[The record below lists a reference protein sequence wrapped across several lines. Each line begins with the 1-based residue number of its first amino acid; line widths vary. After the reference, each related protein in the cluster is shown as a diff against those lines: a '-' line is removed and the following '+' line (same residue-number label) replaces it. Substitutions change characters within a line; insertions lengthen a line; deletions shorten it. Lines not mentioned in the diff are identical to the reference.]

1 MEKIEKNA
9 KKVLEKTKKLYGNS
23 PDVNTRIINIKG
35 TNVGIIFLESSSQ
48 ASTISDFIIKGTLY
62 SSSNN
67 NLFQNIFD
75 NLKNNLFNSQ
85 LFTINDY
92 KQFPYFLSSGFTI
105 IVTDNSDEAIVME
118 TRANLDRGVTES
130 TSEPILRGSK
140 DSFTESHSKNLGL
153 IRKRIKDSNLWFD
166 ELKLGR
172 KTQTRISIAYING
185 ITDKQKLNKIK
196 NRLNKIDIDGILDSG
211 NLRDYLI
218 ENKSIFPQI
227 HSTERP
233 DVVSQALLE
242 GKIVIFVENC
252 PFTLIL
258 PTVFIDYLHTSEDE
272 YQKSSNITFT
282 RVLRIIALII
292 TVFTP
297 AIYIAIT
304 TYDQNTIPDKLLISL
319 AIQREGVPFPT
330 SFEIILLTAIFEI
343 LRESDIRSPNS
354 MSAAMSI
361 VGALVLGQAAVDAG
375 IVSPITVI
383 VVAFTSICS
392 LIFTDIDFMNGIRT
406 WRFIFILA
414 ASLLGIIG
422 ILSFTI
428 IWLIKLASLENLQ
441 TSFLSPFAPFNK
453 KAQKNAIYRAPE
465 TKQIERPNY
474 ISNLNPHRQR
484 RSQWK
489 NISY

>member
-1 MEKIEKNA
+1 MKKAKKIIEKI
-9 KKVLEKTKKLYGNS
+9 KKLYGNS
-23 PDVNTRIINIKG
+23 PDINTRLINVKG
-35 TNVGIIFLESSSQ
+35 TNIGIIFLESSSQ

-62 SSSNN
+62 ASSNKTI
-67 NLFQNIFD
+67 FQNIFEA
-75 NLKNNLFNSQ
+75 LKNNLFNSQ
-85 LFTINDY
+85 LFTIKDY
-92 KQFPYFLSSGFTI
+92 NQFPYFLSSGFTI
-105 IVTDNSDEAIVME
+105 VVVDGIDEAIIME
-118 TRANLDRGVTES
+118 TRGQLDRGVTES

-153 IRKRIKDSNLWFD
+153 IRKRIKDPNLWFD
-166 ELKLGR
+166 EIKLGR
-172 KTQTRISIAYING
+172 RTQTRISIAYING
-185 ITDKQKLNKIK
+185 IADPQKLKEIK
-196 NRLNKIDIDGILDSG
+196 KRLKKIDVDGVLDSG
-211 NLRDYLI
+211 NIRDYLVDK
-218 ENKSIFPQI
+218 KSAFPQI
-227 HSTERP
+227 QSTERP
-233 DVVSQALLE
+233 DVTSQALLS

-252 PFTLIL
+252 PFTLIM
-258 PTVFIDYLHTSEDE
+258 PNVFIDYLHTSEDQ

-282 RVLRIIALII
+282 RILRTIALII
-292 TVFTP
+292 TIFTP

-330 SFEIILLTAIFEI
+330 AFEIILLTTIFEI
-343 LRESDIRSPNS
+343 LRESDLRSPSS

-392 LIFTDIDFMNGIRT
+392 LVFTDIDFMNGIRT

-414 ASLLGIIG
+414 ASILGIIG

-428 IWLIKLASLENLQ
+428 IWLIKLSSLENLE
-441 TSFLSPFAPFNK
+441 TSFLSPFAPFSKQDQND
-453 KAQKNAIYRAPE
+453 AIYKAPE
-465 TKQIERPNY
+465 ENLITRPDY

-484 RSQWK
+484 RSK
-489 NISY
+489 

>member
-9 KKVLEKTKKLYGNS
+9 KKIVQKVKTLYGNS
-23 PDVNTRIINIKG
+23 PDVNSRIINIKG
-35 TNVGIIFLESSSQ
+35 KNVGIIFLESSSQ
-48 ASTISDFIIKGTLY
+48 ASTVSDFIIKGTLY
-62 SSSNN
+62 TKENKN
-67 NLFQNIFD
+67 IFQNIFEA
-75 NLKNNLFNSQ
+75 LKNNLFNSQ
-85 LFTINDY
+85 LFIINDFNE
-92 KQFPYFLSSGFTI
+92 FPYYLSSGFTI
-105 IVTDNSDEAIVME
+105 ITVDDSDKAIVME
-118 TRANLDRGVTES
+118 TRAQLDRGVTES
-130 TSEPILRGSK
+130 SSEPILRGSK

-153 IRKRIKDSNLWFD
+153 IRKRIKDPNLWFD

-172 KTQTRISIAYING
+172 RTKTRISIAYING
-185 ITDKQKLNKIK
+185 IADPQKFKKIK
-196 NRLNKIDIDGILDSG
+196 ERLNKIDIDGVLDSG
-211 NLRDYLI
+211 NIRDYLI
-218 ENKSIFPQI
+218 KQKSIFPQI

-272 YQKSSNITFT
+272 YQKAENITFT
-282 RVLRIIALII
+282 RVLRVIALII

-330 SFEIILLTAIFEI
+330 TFEIILLTAIFEI

-392 LIFTDIDFMNGIRT
+392 LIFTDIDFMNGIRA

-414 ASLLGIIG
+414 ASFLGIIG
-422 ILSFTI
+422 ILSFAI
-428 IWLIKLASLENLQ
+428 IWLIKLASLENLN
-441 TSFLSPFAPFNK
+441 TSFLAPFAPFYKEEQLNTIYHAEENK
-453 KAQKNAIYRAPE
+453 LI
-465 TKQIERPNY
+465 TRPKY
-474 ISNLNPHRQR
+474 ISTLNPHRQR
-484 RSQWK
+484 RTK
-489 NISY
+489 

>member
-1 MEKIEKNA
+1 MEKIIKNA
-9 KKVLEKTKKLYGNS
+9 KKIIEKTKKLYGNS
-23 PDVNTRIINIKG
+23 PDINTRLINVKG
-35 TNVGIIFLESSSQ
+35 TNIGIIFLESSSQ

-62 SSSNN
+62 ASSNKTI
-67 NLFQNIFD
+67 FQNIFEA
-75 NLKNNLFNSQ
+75 LKNNLFNSQ
-85 LFTINDY
+85 LFTIKDY
-92 KQFPYFLSSGFTI
+92 NQFPYFLSSGFTI
-105 IVTDNSDEAIVME
+105 VVVDGIDEAIIME
-118 TRANLDRGVTES
+118 TRGQLDRGVTES

-153 IRKRIKDSNLWFD
+153 IRKRIKDPNLWFN
-166 ELKLGR
+166 EIKLGR
-172 KTQTRISIAYING
+172 RTQTRISIAYING
-185 ITDKQKLNKIK
+185 IADPQKLKEIK
-196 NRLNKIDIDGILDSG
+196 KRLKKIDVDGVLDSG
-211 NLRDYLI
+211 NIRDYLVDK
-218 ENKSIFPQI
+218 KSAFPQI
-227 HSTERP
+227 QSTERP
-233 DVVSQALLE
+233 DVTSQALLS

-252 PFTLIL
+252 PFTLIM
-258 PTVFIDYLHTSEDE
+258 PNVFIDYLHTSEDQ

-282 RVLRIIALII
+282 RVLRTIALII
-292 TVFTP
+292 TIFTP

-330 SFEIILLTAIFEI
+330 AFEIILLTTIFEI
-343 LRESDIRSPNS
+343 LRESDLRSPSS

-392 LIFTDIDFMNGIRT
+392 LVFTDIDFMNGIRT

-414 ASLLGIIG
+414 ASILGIIG

-428 IWLIKLASLENLQ
+428 IWLIKLSSLENLE
-441 TSFLSPFAPFNK
+441 TSFLSPFAPFSKQDQND
-453 KAQKNAIYRAPE
+453 AIYKAPE
-465 TKQIERPNY
+465 ENLITRPDY

-484 RSQWK
+484 RSK
-489 NISY
+489 

>member
-1 MEKIEKNA
+1 MEKIIKNA
-9 KKVLEKTKKLYGNS
+9 KKIIEKIKKLYGNS
-23 PDVNTRIINIKG
+23 PDINTRLINVKG
-35 TNVGIIFLESSSQ
+35 TNIGIIFLESSSQ

-62 SSSNN
+62 ASSNKTI
-67 NLFQNIFD
+67 FQNIFEA
-75 NLKNNLFNSQ
+75 LKNNLFNSQ
-85 LFTINDY
+85 LFTIKDY
-92 KQFPYFLSSGFTI
+92 NQFPYFLSSGFTI
-105 IVTDNSDEAIVME
+105 VVVDGIDEAIIME
-118 TRANLDRGVTES
+118 TRGQLDRGVTES

-153 IRKRIKDSNLWFD
+153 IRKRIKDPNLWFN
-166 ELKLGR
+166 EIKLGR
-172 KTQTRISIAYING
+172 RTQTRISIAYING
-185 ITDKQKLNKIK
+185 IADPQKLKEIK
-196 NRLNKIDIDGILDSG
+196 KRLKKIDVDGVLDSG
-211 NLRDYLI
+211 NIRDYLVDK
-218 ENKSIFPQI
+218 KSTFPQI
-227 HSTERP
+227 QSTERP
-233 DVVSQALLE
+233 DVTSQALLS

-252 PFTLIL
+252 PFTLIM
-258 PTVFIDYLHTSEDE
+258 PNVFIDYLHTSEDQ

-282 RVLRIIALII
+282 RVLRTIALII
-292 TVFTP
+292 TIFTP

-330 SFEIILLTAIFEI
+330 AFEIILLTTIFEI
-343 LRESDIRSPNS
+343 LRESDLRSPSS

-392 LIFTDIDFMNGIRT
+392 LVFTDIDFMNGIRT

-414 ASLLGIIG
+414 ASILGIIG

-428 IWLIKLASLENLQ
+428 IWLIKLSSLENLE
-441 TSFLSPFAPFNK
+441 TSFLSPFAPFSKQDQND
-453 KAQKNAIYRAPE
+453 AIYKAPE
-465 TKQIERPNY
+465 ENLITRPDY

-484 RSQWK
+484 RSK
-489 NISY
+489 

>member
-9 KKVLEKTKKLYGNS
+9 KKIVQKVKNLYGNS
-23 PDVNTRIINIKG
+23 PDVNSRIINIKG
-35 TNVGIIFLESSSQ
+35 KNVGIIFLESSSQ
-48 ASTISDFIIKGTLY
+48 ASTVSDFIIKGTLY
-62 SSSNN
+62 TKENKN
-67 NLFQNIFD
+67 IFQNIFEA
-75 NLKNNLFNSQ
+75 LKNNLFNSQ
-85 LFTINDY
+85 LFIINDFNE
-92 KQFPYFLSSGFTI
+92 FPYYLSSGFTI
-105 IVTDNSDEAIVME
+105 ITVDDSDKAIVME
-118 TRANLDRGVTES
+118 TRAQLDRGVTES
-130 TSEPILRGSK
+130 SSEPILRGSK

-153 IRKRIKDSNLWFD
+153 IRKRIKDPNLWFD

-172 KTQTRISIAYING
+172 RTKTRISIAYING
-185 ITDKQKLNKIK
+185 IADPQKFKKIK
-196 NRLNKIDIDGILDSG
+196 ERLNKIDIDGVLDSG
-211 NLRDYLI
+211 NIRDYLI
-218 ENKSIFPQI
+218 KQKSIFPQI

-272 YQKSSNITFT
+272 YQKAENITFT
-282 RVLRIIALII
+282 RVLRVIALII

-330 SFEIILLTAIFEI
+330 TFEIILLTAIFEI

-392 LIFTDIDFMNGIRT
+392 LIFTDIDFMNGIRA

-414 ASLLGIIG
+414 ASFLGIIG
-422 ILSFTI
+422 ILSFAI
-428 IWLIKLASLENLQ
+428 IWLIKLASLENLN
-441 TSFLSPFAPFNK
+441 TSFLAPFAPFYKEEQLNT
-453 KAQKNAIYRAPE
+453 IYHAE
-465 TKQIERPNY
+465 EDKLITRPKY
-474 ISNLNPHRQR
+474 ISTLNHHRQR
-484 RSQWK
+484 RTK
-489 NISY
+489 

>member
-1 MEKIEKNA
+1 MEKIIKNA
-9 KKVLEKTKKLYGNS
+9 KKIIEKIKKLYGNS
-23 PDVNTRIINIKG
+23 PDINTRLINVKG
-35 TNVGIIFLESSSQ
+35 TNIGIIFLESSSQ

-62 SSSNN
+62 ASSNKTI
-67 NLFQNIFD
+67 FQNIFEA
-75 NLKNNLFNSQ
+75 LKNNLFNSQ
-85 LFTINDY
+85 LFTIKDY
-92 KQFPYFLSSGFTI
+92 NQFPYFLSSGFTI
-105 IVTDNSDEAIVME
+105 VVVDGIDEAIIME
-118 TRANLDRGVTES
+118 TRGQLDRGVTES

-153 IRKRIKDSNLWFD
+153 IRKRIKDPNLWFD
-166 ELKLGR
+166 EIKLGR
-172 KTQTRISIAYING
+172 RTQTRISIAYING
-185 ITDKQKLNKIK
+185 IADPQKLKEIK
-196 NRLNKIDIDGILDSG
+196 KRLKKIDVDGVLDSG
-211 NLRDYLI
+211 NIRDYLVDK
-218 ENKSIFPQI
+218 KSAFPQI
-227 HSTERP
+227 QSTERP
-233 DVVSQALLE
+233 DVTSQALLS

-252 PFTLIL
+252 PFTLIM
-258 PTVFIDYLHTSEDE
+258 PNVFIDYLHTSEDQ

-282 RVLRIIALII
+282 RVLRTIALII
-292 TVFTP
+292 TIFTP

-330 SFEIILLTAIFEI
+330 AFEIILLTTIFEI
-343 LRESDIRSPNS
+343 LRESDLRSPSS

-392 LIFTDIDFMNGIRT
+392 LVFTDIDFMNGIRT

-414 ASLLGIIG
+414 ASILGIIG

-428 IWLIKLASLENLQ
+428 IWLVKLSSLENLE
-441 TSFLSPFAPFNK
+441 TSFLSPFAPFSKQDQND
-453 KAQKNAIYRAPE
+453 AIYKAPE
-465 TKQIERPNY
+465 ENLITRPDY

-484 RSQWK
+484 RSK
-489 NISY
+489 

>member
-1 MEKIEKNA
+1 MEKIIKNA
-9 KKVLEKTKKLYGNS
+9 KKIIEKTKKLYGNS
-23 PDVNTRIINIKG
+23 PDINTRLINVKG
-35 TNVGIIFLESSSQ
+35 TNIGIIFLESSSQ

-62 SSSNN
+62 ASSNKTI
-67 NLFQNIFD
+67 FQNIFEA
-75 NLKNNLFNSQ
+75 LKNNLFNSQ
-85 LFTINDY
+85 LFTIKDY
-92 KQFPYFLSSGFTI
+92 NQFPYFLSSGFTI
-105 IVTDNSDEAIVME
+105 VVVDGIDEAIIME
-118 TRANLDRGVTES
+118 TRGQLDRGVTES

-153 IRKRIKDSNLWFD
+153 IRKRIKDPNLWFD
-166 ELKLGR
+166 EIKLGR
-172 KTQTRISIAYING
+172 RTQTRISIAYING
-185 ITDKQKLNKIK
+185 IADPQKLKEIK
-196 NRLNKIDIDGILDSG
+196 KRLKKIDVDGVLDSG
-211 NLRDYLI
+211 NIRDYLVDK
-218 ENKSIFPQI
+218 KSAFPQI
-227 HSTERP
+227 QSTERP
-233 DVVSQALLE
+233 DVTSQALLS

-252 PFTLIL
+252 PFTLIM
-258 PTVFIDYLHTSEDE
+258 PNVFIDYLHTSEDQ

-282 RVLRIIALII
+282 RILRTIALII
-292 TVFTP
+292 TIFTP

-330 SFEIILLTAIFEI
+330 AFEIILLTTIFEI
-343 LRESDIRSPNS
+343 LRESDLRSPSS

-392 LIFTDIDFMNGIRT
+392 LVFTDIDFMNGIRT

-414 ASLLGIIG
+414 ASILGIIG

-428 IWLIKLASLENLQ
+428 IWLIKLSSLENLE
-441 TSFLSPFAPFNK
+441 TSFLSPFAPFSKQDQND
-453 KAQKNAIYRAPE
+453 AIYKAPE
-465 TKQIERPNY
+465 ENLITRPDY

-484 RSQWK
+484 RSK
-489 NISY
+489 

>member
-9 KKVLEKTKKLYGNS
+9 KKIIEKTKKLYGNS
-23 PDVNTRIINIKG
+23 PDLNTRIINIKG
-35 TNVGIIFLESSSQ
+35 TNVGILFLESSSQ
-48 ASTISDFIIKGTLY
+48 ASTISDFIVKGTLY
-62 SSSNN
+62 TASNKN
-67 NLFQNIFD
+67 IFQNIFD
-75 NLKNNLFNSQ
+75 ALKNNLFNSQ

-92 KQFPYFLSSGFTI
+92 SQFPYFLSSGFTI
-105 IVTDNSDEAIVME
+105 IVTDDKDEAIIME

-153 IRKRIKDSNLWFD
+153 IRKRIKDPNLWFE

-172 KTQTRISIAYING
+172 RTKTRISIAYING
-185 ITDKQKLNKIK
+185 IADNKKIK
-196 NRLNKIDIDGILDSG
+196 QIKNKLEKIDIDGILDSG
-211 NLRDYLI
+211 NLKDYLI
-218 ENKSIFPQI
+218 EKKSAFPQI
-227 HSTERP
+227 QSTERP
-233 DVVSQALLE
+233 DVVSEALLQ
-242 GKIVIFVENC
+242 GKIIIFTENC

-258 PTVFIDYLHTSEDE
+258 PNVFIDYLHTSEDKN
-272 YQKSSNITFT
+272 QKSSNITFT
-282 RVLRIIALII
+282 RILRFIALII
-292 TVFTP
+292 TIFTP

-304 TYDQNTIPDKLLISL
+304 THDQNTIPDKLLISL

-330 SFEIILLTAIFEI
+330 TFEIILLTTIFEI
-343 LRESDIRSPNS
+343 LRESDLRSPSS

-392 LIFTDIDFMNGIRT
+392 LVFTDIDFMNGIRS

-422 ILSFTI
+422 ILSFAI
-428 IWLIKLASLENLQ
+428 IWLVKLSSLENLN
-441 TSFLSPFAPFNK
+441 TSYLSPFAPLEK
-453 KAQKNAIYRAPE
+453 SSQTDAIYKAPE
-465 TKQIERPNY
+465 NEILIRPNY
-474 ISNLNPHRQR
+474 ISKLNPHRQR
-484 RSQWK
+484 RSK
-489 NISY
+489 

>member
-9 KKVLEKTKKLYGNS
+9 KKIIEKTKKLYGNS
-23 PDVNTRIINIKG
+23 PDLNTRIINIKG

-48 ASTISDFIIKGTLY
+48 ASTISDFIVKGTLY
-62 SSSNN
+62 TASNK

-75 NLKNNLFNSQ
+75 ALKNNLFNSQ

-92 KQFPYFLSSGFTI
+92 SQFPYFLSSGFTI
-105 IVTDNSDEAIVME
+105 IVTDDKDEAIIME

-153 IRKRIKDSNLWFD
+153 IRKRIKDPNLWFE

-172 KTQTRISIAYING
+172 RTKTRISIAYING
-185 ITDKQKLNKIK
+185 VADNKKIK
-196 NRLNKIDIDGILDSG
+196 QIKNKLEKIDIDGILDSG
-211 NLRDYLI
+211 NLKDYLI
-218 ENKSIFPQI
+218 EKKSAFPQI
-227 HSTERP
+227 QSTERP
-233 DVVSQALLE
+233 DVVSEALLQ
-242 GKIVIFVENC
+242 GKIVIFAENC

-258 PTVFIDYLHTSEDE
+258 PNVFIDYLHTSEDKN
-272 YQKSSNITFT
+272 QKSSNITFT
-282 RVLRIIALII
+282 RVLRVLALII
-292 TVFTP
+292 TIFTP

-304 TYDQNTIPDKLLISL
+304 THDQNTIPDKLLISL

-330 SFEIILLTAIFEI
+330 TFEIILLTTIFEI
-343 LRESDIRSPNS
+343 LRESDLRSPSS

-392 LIFTDIDFMNGIRT
+392 LVFTDIDFMNGIRS
-406 WRFIFILA
+406 WRFIFILS

-422 ILSFTI
+422 ILAFAI
-428 IWLIKLASLENLQ
+428 IWLVKMASLENLN
-441 TSFLSPFAPFNK
+441 TSYLSPFAPLEK
-453 KAQKNAIYRAPE
+453 SSQIDAIYKAPE
-465 TKQIERPNY
+465 NEILTRPNY
-474 ISNLNPHRQR
+474 ISKLNPHRQR
-484 RSQWK
+484 RSK
-489 NISY
+489 

>member
-9 KKVLEKTKKLYGNS
+9 KKIVQKVKTLYGNS
-23 PDVNTRIINIKG
+23 PDVNSRIINIKG
-35 TNVGIIFLESSSQ
+35 KKVGIIFLESSSQ
-48 ASTISDFIIKGTLY
+48 ASTVSDFIIKGTLY
-62 SSSNN
+62 TKENKN
-67 NLFQNIFD
+67 IFQNIFEA
-75 NLKNNLFNSQ
+75 LKNNLFNSQ
-85 LFTINDY
+85 LFIINDFNE
-92 KQFPYFLSSGFTI
+92 FPYYLSSGFTI
-105 IVTDNSDEAIVME
+105 ITVDDSDKAIVME
-118 TRANLDRGVTES
+118 TRAQLDRGVTES
-130 TSEPILRGSK
+130 SSEPILRGSK

-153 IRKRIKDSNLWFD
+153 IRKRIKDPNLWFD

-172 KTQTRISIAYING
+172 RTKTRISIAYING
-185 ITDKQKLNKIK
+185 IADPQKFKKIK
-196 NRLNKIDIDGILDSG
+196 ERLNKIDIDGVLDSG
-211 NLRDYLI
+211 NIRDYLI
-218 ENKSIFPQI
+218 KQKSIFPQI

-272 YQKSSNITFT
+272 YQKAENITFT
-282 RVLRIIALII
+282 RVLRVIALII

-330 SFEIILLTAIFEI
+330 TFEIILLTAIFEI

-392 LIFTDIDFMNGIRT
+392 LIFTDIDFMNGIRA

-414 ASLLGIIG
+414 ASFLGIIG
-422 ILSFTI
+422 ILSFAI
-428 IWLIKLASLENLQ
+428 IWLIKLASLENLN
-441 TSFLSPFAPFNK
+441 TSFLAPFAPFYKEEQLNT
-453 KAQKNAIYRAPE
+453 IYHAE
-465 TKQIERPNY
+465 EDKLITRPKY
-474 ISNLNPHRQR
+474 ISTLNPHRQR
-484 RSQWK
+484 RTK
-489 NISY
+489 

>member
-1 MEKIEKNA
+1 MEKIDKSA
-9 KKVLEKTKKLYGNS
+9 KKVIDKTKKLYGNS
-23 PDVNTRIINIKG
+23 PDVNNRLINIKG
-35 TNVGIIFLESSSQ
+35 TNVGILFLESSSQ
-48 ASTISDFIIKGTLY
+48 ASTVSDFIIKGTLY
-62 SSSNN
+62 AGSNK

-75 NLKNNLFNSQ
+75 TLKNSLFNSQ

-92 KQFPYFLSSGFTI
+92 SQFPYFLSSGFTI
-105 IVTDNSDEAIVME
+105 IVVDGSSDAIIME
-118 TRANLDRGVTES
+118 TRAQLDRGVTES
-130 TSEPILRGSK
+130 SSEPILRGSK

-153 IRKRIKDSNLWFD
+153 IRKRIKDPNLWFD
-166 ELKLGR
+166 ELKIGR
-172 KTQTRISIAYING
+172 RTQTRISIAYING
-185 ITDKQKLNKIK
+185 IADPKKQKEVKK
-196 NRLNKIDIDGILDSG
+196 RLQKIDIDGILDSG
-211 NLRDYLI
+211 NIRDYLI
-218 ENKSIFPQI
+218 EQKSIFPQI
-227 HSTERP
+227 RSTERP
-233 DVVSQALLE
+233 DVVSQALLQ

-272 YQKSSNITFT
+272 YQKSANITFT
-282 RVLRIIALII
+282 RVLRILALIV

-330 SFEIILLTAIFEI
+330 AFEIILLTTIFEI

-406 WRFIFILA
+406 WRFIFIVA
-414 ASLLGIIG
+414 ASTLGIIG

-428 IWLIKLASLENLQ
+428 VWLIKLASLENLE
-441 TSFLSPFAPFNK
+441 TSFLSPFAPLSK
-453 KAQKNAIYRAPE
+453 TSQVDAIYRAPE
-465 TKQIERPNY
+465 QNIYTRPKY

-484 RSQWK
+484 RSK
-489 NISY
+489 

>member
-9 KKVLEKTKKLYGNS
+9 KKIVQKVKTLYGNS
-23 PDVNTRIINIKG
+23 PDVNSRIINIKG
-35 TNVGIIFLESSSQ
+35 KNVGIIFLESSSQ
-48 ASTISDFIIKGTLY
+48 ASTVSDFIIKGTLY
-62 SSSNN
+62 TKENKN
-67 NLFQNIFD
+67 IFQNIFEA
-75 NLKNNLFNSQ
+75 LKNNLFNSQ
-85 LFTINDY
+85 LFIINDFNE
-92 KQFPYFLSSGFTI
+92 FPYYLSSGFTI
-105 IVTDNSDEAIVME
+105 ITVDDSDKAIVME
-118 TRANLDRGVTES
+118 TRAQLDRGVTES
-130 TSEPILRGSK
+130 SSEPILRGSK

-153 IRKRIKDSNLWFD
+153 IRKRIKDPNLWFD

-172 KTQTRISIAYING
+172 RTKTRISIAYING
-185 ITDKQKLNKIK
+185 IADTQKFKKIK
-196 NRLNKIDIDGILDSG
+196 ERLNKIDIDGVLDSG
-211 NLRDYLI
+211 NIRDYLI
-218 ENKSIFPQI
+218 KQKSIFPQI

-272 YQKSSNITFT
+272 YQKAENITFT
-282 RVLRIIALII
+282 RVLRVIALII

-330 SFEIILLTAIFEI
+330 TFEIILLTAIFEI

-392 LIFTDIDFMNGIRT
+392 LIFTDIDFMNGIRA

-414 ASLLGIIG
+414 ASFLGIIG
-422 ILSFTI
+422 ILSFAI
-428 IWLIKLASLENLQ
+428 IWLIKLASLENLN
-441 TSFLSPFAPFNK
+441 TSFLAPFAPFYKEEQLNT
-453 KAQKNAIYRAPE
+453 IYHAE
-465 TKQIERPNY
+465 EDKLITRPKY
-474 ISNLNPHRQR
+474 ISTLNPHRQR
-484 RSQWK
+484 RTKWK
-489 NISY
+489 K

>member
-9 KKVLEKTKKLYGNS
+9 KKIVQKVKTLYGNS
-23 PDVNTRIINIKG
+23 PDVNSRIINIKG
-35 TNVGIIFLESSSQ
+35 KNVGIIFLESSSQ
-48 ASTISDFIIKGTLY
+48 ASTVSDFIIKGTLY
-62 SSSNN
+62 TKENKN
-67 NLFQNIFD
+67 IFQNIFEA
-75 NLKNNLFNSQ
+75 LKNNLFNSQ
-85 LFTINDY
+85 LFIINDFNE
-92 KQFPYFLSSGFTI
+92 FPYYLSSGFTI
-105 IVTDNSDEAIVME
+105 ITVDDSDKAIVME
-118 TRANLDRGVTES
+118 TRAQLDRGVTES
-130 TSEPILRGSK
+130 SSEPILRGSK

-153 IRKRIKDSNLWFD
+153 IRKRIKDPNLWFD

-172 KTQTRISIAYING
+172 RTKTRISIAYING
-185 ITDKQKLNKIK
+185 IADPQKFNKIK
-196 NRLNKIDIDGILDSG
+196 ERLNKIDIDGVLDSG
-211 NLRDYLI
+211 NIRDYLI
-218 ENKSIFPQI
+218 KQKSIFPQI

-272 YQKSSNITFT
+272 YQKAENITFT
-282 RVLRIIALII
+282 RVLRVIALII

-330 SFEIILLTAIFEI
+330 TFEIILLTAIFEI

-392 LIFTDIDFMNGIRT
+392 LIFTDIDFMNGIRA

-414 ASLLGIIG
+414 ASFLGIIG
-422 ILSFTI
+422 ILSFAI
-428 IWLIKLASLENLQ
+428 IWLIKLASLENLN
-441 TSFLSPFAPFNK
+441 TSFLAPFAPFYKEEQLNT
-453 KAQKNAIYRAPE
+453 IYHAE
-465 TKQIERPNY
+465 EDKLITRPKY
-474 ISNLNPHRQR
+474 ISTLNPHRQR
-484 RSQWK
+484 RTK
-489 NISY
+489 

>member
-1 MEKIEKNA
+1 MEKIEKN
-9 KKVLEKTKKLYGNS
+9 TKKIVQKVKNLYGNS
-23 PDVNTRIINIKG
+23 PDVNSRIINIKG
-35 TNVGIIFLESSSQ
+35 KNVGIIFLESSSQ
-48 ASTISDFIIKGTLY
+48 ASTVSDFIIKGTLY
-62 SSSNN
+62 TKENKN
-67 NLFQNIFD
+67 IFQNIFEA
-75 NLKNNLFNSQ
+75 LKNNLFNSQ
-85 LFTINDY
+85 LFIINDFNE
-92 KQFPYFLSSGFTI
+92 FPYYLSSGFTI
-105 IVTDNSDEAIVME
+105 ITVDDSDKAIVME
-118 TRANLDRGVTES
+118 TRAQLDRGVTES
-130 TSEPILRGSK
+130 SSEPILRGSK

-153 IRKRIKDSNLWFD
+153 IRKRIKDPNLWFD

-172 KTQTRISIAYING
+172 RTKTRISIAYING
-185 ITDKQKLNKIK
+185 IADPQKFKKIK
-196 NRLNKIDIDGILDSG
+196 ERLNKIDIDGVLDSG
-211 NLRDYLI
+211 NIRDYLI
-218 ENKSIFPQI
+218 KQKSIFPQI

-272 YQKSSNITFT
+272 YQKAENITFT
-282 RVLRIIALII
+282 RFLRVIALII

-330 SFEIILLTAIFEI
+330 TFEIILLTAIFEI

-392 LIFTDIDFMNGIRT
+392 LIFTDIDFMNGIRA

-414 ASLLGIIG
+414 ASFLGIIG
-422 ILSFTI
+422 ILSFAI
-428 IWLIKLASLENLQ
+428 IWLIKLASLENLN
-441 TSFLSPFAPFNK
+441 TSFLAPFAPFYKEEQLNT
-453 KAQKNAIYRAPE
+453 IYHAE
-465 TKQIERPNY
+465 EDKLITRPKY
-474 ISNLNPHRQR
+474 ISTLNPHRQR
-484 RSQWK
+484 RTKWK
-489 NISY
+489 K

>member
-1 MEKIEKNA
+1 MEKIEKN
-9 KKVLEKTKKLYGNS
+9 TKKIVQKVKNLYGNS
-23 PDVNTRIINIKG
+23 PDVNSRIINIKG
-35 TNVGIIFLESSSQ
+35 KNVGIIFLESSSQ
-48 ASTISDFIIKGTLY
+48 ASTVSDFIIKGTLY
-62 SSSNN
+62 TKENKN
-67 NLFQNIFD
+67 IFQNIFEA
-75 NLKNNLFNSQ
+75 LKNNLFNSQ
-85 LFTINDY
+85 LFIINDFNE
-92 KQFPYFLSSGFTI
+92 FPYYLSSGFTI
-105 IVTDNSDEAIVME
+105 ITVDDSDKAIVME
-118 TRANLDRGVTES
+118 TRAQLDRGVTES
-130 TSEPILRGSK
+130 SSEPILRGSK

-153 IRKRIKDSNLWFD
+153 IRKRIKDPNLWFD

-172 KTQTRISIAYING
+172 RTKTRISIAYING
-185 ITDKQKLNKIK
+185 IADPQKFKKIK
-196 NRLNKIDIDGILDSG
+196 ERLNKIDIDGVLDSG
-211 NLRDYLI
+211 NIRDYLI
-218 ENKSIFPQI
+218 KQKSIFPQI

-272 YQKSSNITFT
+272 YQKAENITFT
-282 RVLRIIALII
+282 RVLRVIALII

-330 SFEIILLTAIFEI
+330 TFEIILLTAIFEI

-392 LIFTDIDFMNGIRT
+392 LIFTDIDFMNGVRA

-414 ASLLGIIG
+414 ASFLGIIG
-422 ILSFTI
+422 ILSFAI
-428 IWLIKLASLENLQ
+428 IWLIKLASLENLN
-441 TSFLSPFAPFNK
+441 TSFLAPFAPFYKEEQLNTIYHAEENK
-453 KAQKNAIYRAPE
+453 LI
-465 TKQIERPNY
+465 TRPKY
-474 ISNLNPHRQR
+474 ISTLNPHRQR
-484 RSQWK
+484 RTK
-489 NISY
+489 

>member
-9 KKVLEKTKKLYGNS
+9 KKIVQKVKTLYGNS
-23 PDVNTRIINIKG
+23 PDVNSRIINIKG
-35 TNVGIIFLESSSQ
+35 KNVGIIFLESSSQ
-48 ASTISDFIIKGTLY
+48 ASTVSDFIIKGTLY
-62 SSSNN
+62 TKENKN
-67 NLFQNIFD
+67 IFQNIFEA
-75 NLKNNLFNSQ
+75 LKNNLFNSQ
-85 LFTINDY
+85 LFIINDFNE
-92 KQFPYFLSSGFTI
+92 FPYYLSSGFTI
-105 IVTDNSDEAIVME
+105 ITVDDSDKAIVME
-118 TRANLDRGVTES
+118 TRAQLDRGVTES
-130 TSEPILRGSK
+130 SSEPILRGSK

-153 IRKRIKDSNLWFD
+153 IRKRIKDPNLWFD

-172 KTQTRISIAYING
+172 RTKTRISIAYING
-185 ITDKQKLNKIK
+185 IADPQKFKKIK
-196 NRLNKIDIDGILDSG
+196 ERLNKIDIDGVLDSG
-211 NLRDYLI
+211 NIRDYLI
-218 ENKSIFPQI
+218 KQKSIFPQI

-272 YQKSSNITFT
+272 YQKAENITFT
-282 RVLRIIALII
+282 RVLRVIALII

-330 SFEIILLTAIFEI
+330 TFEIILLTAIFEI

-392 LIFTDIDFMNGIRT
+392 LIFTDIDFMNGVRA

-414 ASLLGIIG
+414 ASFLGIIG
-422 ILSFTI
+422 ILSFAI
-428 IWLIKLASLENLQ
+428 IWLIKLASLENLN
-441 TSFLSPFAPFNK
+441 TSFLAPFAPFYKEEQLNT
-453 KAQKNAIYRAPE
+453 IYHAE
-465 TKQIERPNY
+465 EDKLITRPKY
-474 ISNLNPHRQR
+474 ISTLNPHRQR
-484 RSQWK
+484 RTK
-489 NISY
+489 

>member
-1 MEKIEKNA
+1 MEKIEKN
-9 KKVLEKTKKLYGNS
+9 TKKIVQKVKTLYGNS
-23 PDVNTRIINIKG
+23 PDVNSRIINIKG
-35 TNVGIIFLESSSQ
+35 KNVGIIFLESSSQ
-48 ASTISDFIIKGTLY
+48 ASTVSDFIIKGTLY
-62 SSSNN
+62 TKENKN
-67 NLFQNIFD
+67 IFQNIFEA
-75 NLKNNLFNSQ
+75 LKNNLFNSQ
-85 LFTINDY
+85 LFIINDFNE
-92 KQFPYFLSSGFTI
+92 FPYYLSSGFTI
-105 IVTDNSDEAIVME
+105 ITVDDSDKAIVME
-118 TRANLDRGVTES
+118 TRAQLDRGVTES
-130 TSEPILRGSK
+130 SSEPILRGSK

-153 IRKRIKDSNLWFD
+153 IRKRIKDPNLWFD

-172 KTQTRISIAYING
+172 RTKTRISIAYING
-185 ITDKQKLNKIK
+185 IADPQKFKKIK
-196 NRLNKIDIDGILDSG
+196 ERLNKIDIDGVLDSG
-211 NLRDYLI
+211 NIRDYLI
-218 ENKSIFPQI
+218 KQKSIFPQI

-272 YQKSSNITFT
+272 YQKAENITFT
-282 RVLRIIALII
+282 RVLRVIALII

-330 SFEIILLTAIFEI
+330 TFEIILLTAIFEI

-392 LIFTDIDFMNGIRT
+392 LIFTDIDFMNGIRA

-414 ASLLGIIG
+414 ASFLGIIG
-422 ILSFTI
+422 ILSFAI
-428 IWLIKLASLENLQ
+428 IWLIKLASLENLN
-441 TSFLSPFAPFNK
+441 TSFLAPFAPFYKEEQLNT
-453 KAQKNAIYRAPE
+453 IYHAE
-465 TKQIERPNY
+465 EDKLITRPKY
-474 ISNLNPHRQR
+474 ISTLNPHRQR
-484 RSQWK
+484 RTK
-489 NISY
+489 

>member
-9 KKVLEKTKKLYGNS
+9 KKIIEKTKKLYGNS
-23 PDVNTRIINIKG
+23 PDLNTRIINIKG
-35 TNVGIIFLESSSQ
+35 TNVGILFLESSSQ
-48 ASTISDFIIKGTLY
+48 ASTISDFIVKGTLY
-62 SSSNN
+62 TASNKN
-67 NLFQNIFD
+67 IFQNIFD
-75 NLKNNLFNSQ
+75 ALKNNLFNSQ

-92 KQFPYFLSSGFTI
+92 SQFPYFLSSGFTI
-105 IVTDNSDEAIVME
+105 IVTDDKDEAIIME

-153 IRKRIKDSNLWFD
+153 IRKRIKDPNLWFE

-172 KTQTRISIAYING
+172 RTKTRISIAYING
-185 ITDKQKLNKIK
+185 VADNKKIK
-196 NRLNKIDIDGILDSG
+196 
-211 NLRDYLI
+211 
-218 ENKSIFPQI
+218 QI
-227 HSTERP
+227 QSTERP
-233 DVVSQALLE
+233 DVVSEALLQ
-242 GKIVIFVENC
+242 GKIIIFTENC

-258 PTVFIDYLHTSEDE
+258 PNVFIDYLHTSEDKN
-272 YQKSSNITFT
+272 QKSSNITFT
-282 RVLRIIALII
+282 RILRFIALII
-292 TVFTP
+292 TIFTP

-304 TYDQNTIPDKLLISL
+304 THDQNTIPDKLLISL

-330 SFEIILLTAIFEI
+330 TFEIILLTTIFEI
-343 LRESDIRSPNS
+343 LRESDLRSPSS

-392 LIFTDIDFMNGIRT
+392 LVFTDIDFMNGIRS

-422 ILSFTI
+422 ILAFAI
-428 IWLIKLASLENLQ
+428 IWLVKLSSLENLN
-441 TSFLSPFAPFNK
+441 TSYLSPFAPLEK
-453 KAQKNAIYRAPE
+453 SSQTDAIYKAPE
-465 TKQIERPNY
+465 NEILIRPNY
-474 ISNLNPHRQR
+474 ISKLNPHRQR
-484 RSQWK
+484 RSK
-489 NISY
+489 

>member
-9 KKVLEKTKKLYGNS
+9 KKIVQKVKTLYGNS
-23 PDVNTRIINIKG
+23 PDVNSRIINIKG
-35 TNVGIIFLESSSQ
+35 KNVGIIFLESSSQ
-48 ASTISDFIIKGTLY
+48 ASTVSDFIIKGTLY
-62 SSSNN
+62 TKENKN
-67 NLFQNIFD
+67 IFQNIFEA
-75 NLKNNLFNSQ
+75 LKNNLFNSQ
-85 LFTINDY
+85 LFIINDFNE
-92 KQFPYFLSSGFTI
+92 FPYYLSSGFTI
-105 IVTDNSDEAIVME
+105 ITVDDSDKAIVME
-118 TRANLDRGVTES
+118 TRAQLDRGVTES
-130 TSEPILRGSK
+130 SSEPILRGSK

-153 IRKRIKDSNLWFD
+153 IRKRIKDPNLWFD

-172 KTQTRISIAYING
+172 RTKTRISIAYING
-185 ITDKQKLNKIK
+185 IADPQKFKKIK
-196 NRLNKIDIDGILDSG
+196 ERLNKIDIDGVLDSG
-211 NLRDYLI
+211 NIRDYLI
-218 ENKSIFPQI
+218 KQKSIFPQI

-272 YQKSSNITFT
+272 YQKAENITFT
-282 RVLRIIALII
+282 RVLRVIALII

-330 SFEIILLTAIFEI
+330 TFEIILLTAIFEI

-392 LIFTDIDFMNGIRT
+392 LIFTDIDFMNGIRA

-414 ASLLGIIG
+414 ASFLGIIG
-422 ILSFTI
+422 ILSFAI
-428 IWLIKLASLENLQ
+428 IWLIKLASLENLN
-441 TSFLSPFAPFNK
+441 TSFLAPFAPFYKEEQLNTIYHAEENK
-453 KAQKNAIYRAPE
+453 LI
-465 TKQIERPNY
+465 TRPKY
-474 ISNLNPHRQR
+474 ISTLNPHRQR
-484 RSQWK
+484 RTKWK
-489 NISY
+489 K

>member
-9 KKVLEKTKKLYGNS
+9 KKVIEKTKKLYGNS
-23 PDVNTRIINIKG
+23 PDLNTRIINIKG
-35 TNVGIIFLESSSQ
+35 TNVGILFLESSSQ
-48 ASTISDFIIKGTLY
+48 ASTISDFIVKGTLY
-62 SSSNN
+62 TASNK

-75 NLKNNLFNSQ
+75 ALKNNLFNSQ

-92 KQFPYFLSSGFTI
+92 SQFPYFLSSGFTI
-105 IVTDNSDEAIVME
+105 IVTDDKDEAIIME

-153 IRKRIKDSNLWFD
+153 IRKRIKDPNLWFE

-172 KTQTRISIAYING
+172 RTKTRISIAYING
-185 ITDKQKLNKIK
+185 VADNKKIK
-196 NRLNKIDIDGILDSG
+196 QIKNKLEKIDIDGILDSG
-211 NLRDYLI
+211 NLKDYLI
-218 ENKSIFPQI
+218 EKKSAFPQI
-227 HSTERP
+227 QSTERP
-233 DVVSQALLE
+233 DVVSEALLQ
-242 GKIVIFVENC
+242 GKIIIFTENC

-258 PTVFIDYLHTSEDE
+258 PNVFIDYLHTSEDKN
-272 YQKSSNITFT
+272 QKSSNITFT
-282 RVLRIIALII
+282 RILRFIALII
-292 TVFTP
+292 TIFTP

-304 TYDQNTIPDKLLISL
+304 THDQNTIPDKLLISL

-330 SFEIILLTAIFEI
+330 TFEIILLTTIFEI
-343 LRESDIRSPNS
+343 LRESDLRSPSS

-392 LIFTDIDFMNGIRT
+392 LVFTDIDFMNGIRS

-422 ILSFTI
+422 ILSFAI
-428 IWLIKLASLENLQ
+428 IWLVKLSSLENLN
-441 TSFLSPFAPFNK
+441 TSYLSPFAPLEK
-453 KAQKNAIYRAPE
+453 SSQTDAIYKAPE
-465 TKQIERPNY
+465 NEILIRPNY
-474 ISNLNPHRQR
+474 ISKLNPHRQR
-484 RSQWK
+484 RSK
-489 NISY
+489 

>member
-1 MEKIEKNA
+1 MEKIEKN
-9 KKVLEKTKKLYGNS
+9 TKKIVQKVKNIYGNS
-23 PDVNTRIINIKG
+23 PDVNSRIINIKG
-35 TNVGIIFLESSSQ
+35 KNVGIIFLESSSQ
-48 ASTISDFIIKGTLY
+48 ASTVSDFIIKGTLY
-62 SSSNN
+62 TKENKN
-67 NLFQNIFD
+67 IFQNIFEA
-75 NLKNNLFNSQ
+75 LKNNLFNSQ
-85 LFTINDY
+85 LFIINDFNE
-92 KQFPYFLSSGFTI
+92 FPYYLSSGFTI
-105 IVTDNSDEAIVME
+105 ITVDDSDKAIVME
-118 TRANLDRGVTES
+118 TRAQLDRGVTES
-130 TSEPILRGSK
+130 SSEPILRGSK

-153 IRKRIKDSNLWFD
+153 IRKRIKDPNLWFD

-172 KTQTRISIAYING
+172 RTKTRISIAYING
-185 ITDKQKLNKIK
+185 IADPQKFNKIK
-196 NRLNKIDIDGILDSG
+196 ERLNKIDIDGVLDSG
-211 NLRDYLI
+211 NIRDYLI
-218 ENKSIFPQI
+218 KQKSIFPQI

-272 YQKSSNITFT
+272 YQKAENITFT
-282 RVLRIIALII
+282 RVLRVIALII

-330 SFEIILLTAIFEI
+330 TFEIILLTTIFEI

-392 LIFTDIDFMNGIRT
+392 LIFTDIDFMNGVRA

-414 ASLLGIIG
+414 ASFLGIIG
-422 ILSFTI
+422 ILSFAI
-428 IWLIKLASLENLQ
+428 IWLIKLASLENLN
-441 TSFLSPFAPFNK
+441 TSFLAPFAPFYKEEQLNT
-453 KAQKNAIYRAPE
+453 IYHAE
-465 TKQIERPNY
+465 EDKLITRPKY
-474 ISNLNPHRQR
+474 ISTLNPHRQR
-484 RSQWK
+484 RTK
-489 NISY
+489 

>member
-9 KKVLEKTKKLYGNS
+9 KKIVQKVKKLYGNS
-23 PDVNTRIINIKG
+23 PDVNSRIINIKG
-35 TNVGIIFLESSSQ
+35 KNVGIIFLESSSQ
-48 ASTISDFIIKGTLY
+48 ASTVSDFIIKGTLY
-62 SSSNN
+62 TKENKN
-67 NLFQNIFD
+67 IFQNIFEA
-75 NLKNNLFNSQ
+75 LKNNLFNSQ
-85 LFTINDY
+85 LFIINDFNE
-92 KQFPYFLSSGFTI
+92 FPYYLSSGFTI
-105 IVTDNSDEAIVME
+105 ITVDDSDKAIVME
-118 TRANLDRGVTES
+118 TRAQLDRGVTES
-130 TSEPILRGSK
+130 SSEPILRGSK

-153 IRKRIKDSNLWFD
+153 IRKRIKDPNLWFD

-172 KTQTRISIAYING
+172 RTKTRISIAYING
-185 ITDKQKLNKIK
+185 IADPKKFKKIK
-196 NRLNKIDIDGILDSG
+196 ERLNKIDIDGVLDSG
-211 NLRDYLI
+211 NIRDYLI
-218 ENKSIFPQI
+218 KQKSIFPQI

-272 YQKSSNITFT
+272 YQKAENITFT
-282 RVLRIIALII
+282 RVLRVIALII

-330 SFEIILLTAIFEI
+330 TFEIILLTAIFEI

-392 LIFTDIDFMNGIRT
+392 LIFTDIDFMNGVRA

-414 ASLLGIIG
+414 ASFLGIIG
-422 ILSFTI
+422 ILSFAI
-428 IWLIKLASLENLQ
+428 IWLIKLASLENLN
-441 TSFLSPFAPFNK
+441 TSFLAPFAPFYKEEQLNT
-453 KAQKNAIYRAPE
+453 IYHAE
-465 TKQIERPNY
+465 EDKLITRPKY
-474 ISNLNPHRQR
+474 ISTLNPHRQR
-484 RSQWK
+484 RTK
-489 NISY
+489 

>member
-9 KKVLEKTKKLYGNS
+9 KKIVQKVKKLYGNS
-23 PDVNTRIINIKG
+23 PDVNSRIINIKG
-35 TNVGIIFLESSSQ
+35 KNVGIIFLESSSQ
-48 ASTISDFIIKGTLY
+48 ASTVSDFIIKGTLY
-62 SSSNN
+62 TKENKN
-67 NLFQNIFD
+67 IFQNIFEA
-75 NLKNNLFNSQ
+75 LKNNLFNSQ
-85 LFTINDY
+85 LFIINDFNE
-92 KQFPYFLSSGFTI
+92 FPYYLSSGFTI
-105 IVTDNSDEAIVME
+105 ITVDDSDKAIVME
-118 TRANLDRGVTES
+118 TRAQLDRGVTES
-130 TSEPILRGSK
+130 SSEPILRGSK

-153 IRKRIKDSNLWFD
+153 IRKRIKDPNLWFN

-172 KTQTRISIAYING
+172 RTKTRISIAYING
-185 ITDKQKLNKIK
+185 IADPQKFKKIK
-196 NRLNKIDIDGILDSG
+196 ERLNKIDIDGVLDSG
-211 NLRDYLI
+211 NIRDYLI
-218 ENKSIFPQI
+218 KQKSIFPQI

-272 YQKSSNITFT
+272 YQKAENITFT
-282 RVLRIIALII
+282 RVLRVIALII

-330 SFEIILLTAIFEI
+330 TFEIILLTAIFEI

-392 LIFTDIDFMNGIRT
+392 LIFTDIDFMNGIRA

-414 ASLLGIIG
+414 ASFLGIIG
-422 ILSFTI
+422 ILSFAI
-428 IWLIKLASLENLQ
+428 IWLIKLASLENLN
-441 TSFLSPFAPFNK
+441 TSFLAPFAPFYKEEQLNT
-453 KAQKNAIYRAPE
+453 IYHAKE
-465 TKQIERPNY
+465 DKLITRPKY
-474 ISNLNPHRQR
+474 ISTLNPHRQR
-484 RSQWK
+484 RTK
-489 NISY
+489 

>member
-1 MEKIEKNA
+1 MEKIIKNA
-9 KKVLEKTKKLYGNS
+9 KKIIEKTKKLYGNS
-23 PDVNTRIINIKG
+23 PDINTRLINVKG
-35 TNVGIIFLESSSQ
+35 TNIGIIFLESSSQ

-62 SSSNN
+62 ASSNKTI
-67 NLFQNIFD
+67 FQNIFEA
-75 NLKNNLFNSQ
+75 LKNNLFNSQ
-85 LFTINDY
+85 LFTIKDY
-92 KQFPYFLSSGFTI
+92 NQFPYFLSSGFTI
-105 IVTDNSDEAIVME
+105 VVVDGIDEAIIME
-118 TRANLDRGVTES
+118 TRGQLDRGVTES

-153 IRKRIKDSNLWFD
+153 IRKRIKDPNLWFD
-166 ELKLGR
+166 EIKLGR
-172 KTQTRISIAYING
+172 RTQTRISIAYING
-185 ITDKQKLNKIK
+185 IADPQKLKEIK
-196 NRLNKIDIDGILDSG
+196 KRLKKIDVDGVLDSG
-211 NLRDYLI
+211 NIRDYLVDK
-218 ENKSIFPQI
+218 KSAFPQI
-227 HSTERP
+227 QSTERP
-233 DVVSQALLE
+233 DVTSQALLS

-252 PFTLIL
+252 PFTLIM
-258 PTVFIDYLHTSEDE
+258 PNVFIDYLHTSEDQ

-282 RVLRIIALII
+282 RVLRTIALII
-292 TVFTP
+292 TIFTP

-330 SFEIILLTAIFEI
+330 AFEIILLTTIFEI
-343 LRESDIRSPNS
+343 LRESDLRSPSS

-392 LIFTDIDFMNGIRT
+392 LVFTDIDFMNGIRT

-414 ASLLGIIG
+414 ASILGIIG

-428 IWLIKLASLENLQ
+428 IWLIKLSSLENLE
-441 TSFLSPFAPFNK
+441 TSFLSPFAPFSKQDQND
-453 KAQKNAIYRAPE
+453 AIYKAPE
-465 TKQIERPNY
+465 ENLITRPDY

-484 RSQWK
+484 RSK
-489 NISY
+489 

>member
-1 MEKIEKNA
+1 MEKIEKN
-9 KKVLEKTKKLYGNS
+9 TKKIVQKVKTLYGNS
-23 PDVNTRIINIKG
+23 PDVNSRIINIKG
-35 TNVGIIFLESSSQ
+35 KNVGIIFLESSSQ
-48 ASTISDFIIKGTLY
+48 ASTVSDFIIKGTLY
-62 SSSNN
+62 TKENKN
-67 NLFQNIFD
+67 IFQNIFEA
-75 NLKNNLFNSQ
+75 LKNNLFNSQ
-85 LFTINDY
+85 LFIINDFNE
-92 KQFPYFLSSGFTI
+92 FPYYLSSGFTI
-105 IVTDNSDEAIVME
+105 ITVDDSDKAIVME
-118 TRANLDRGVTES
+118 TRAQLDRGVTES
-130 TSEPILRGSK
+130 SSEPILRGSK

-153 IRKRIKDSNLWFD
+153 IRKRIKDPNLWFD

-172 KTQTRISIAYING
+172 RTKTRISIAYING
-185 ITDKQKLNKIK
+185 IADPQKFKKIK
-196 NRLNKIDIDGILDSG
+196 ERLNKIDIDGVLDSG
-211 NLRDYLI
+211 NIRDYLI
-218 ENKSIFPQI
+218 KQKSIFPQI

-272 YQKSSNITFT
+272 YQKAENITFT
-282 RVLRIIALII
+282 RVLRVIALII

-330 SFEIILLTAIFEI
+330 TFEIILLTAIFEI

-392 LIFTDIDFMNGIRT
+392 LIFTDIDFMNGIRA

-414 ASLLGIIG
+414 ASFLGIIG
-422 ILSFTI
+422 ILSFAI
-428 IWLIKLASLENLQ
+428 IWLIKLASLENLN
-441 TSFLSPFAPFNK
+441 TSFLAPFAPFYKEEQLNT
-453 KAQKNAIYRAPE
+453 IYHAE
-465 TKQIERPNY
+465 KDKLITRPKY
-474 ISNLNPHRQR
+474 ISTLNPHRQR
-484 RSQWK
+484 RTK
-489 NISY
+489 